1 MGWTIPPPEEV
12 LAGLKDFQRA
22 TVEHVF
28 SRLYAEDASGRYR
41 VADEVGLGKNLV
53 ARGVIAKTI
62 ARLKAEMMRSGSS
75 AFTQLRASTAR
86 RLRLRSGVRRRR
98 LEAQRLSR
106 RARGPPEGAGRTMDD
121 LGVYAT
127 GLSSRLAPLLRVPL
141 EPGELAA

>member
-28 SRLYAEDASGRYR
+28 SRLYAEDASGRYL
-41 VADEVGLGKNLV
+41 VADEVGLGKTLV

-86 RLRLRSGVRRRR
+86 RLRLRSRRASTPPGSTTTFPTRSRATRRR
-98 LEAQRLSR
+98 
-106 RARGPPEGAGRTMDD
+106 GKNDG
-121 LGVYAT
+121 
-127 GLSSRLAPLLRVPL
+127 
-141 EPGELAA
+141 